1 MTRPVSMTSFGRG
14 EAADGS
20 RLWTVEVKSVNH
32 RYSDISIRMPRS
44 YNGLEER
51 VKKKV
56 ALSYSRGHVDVT
68 IFCRGVDEKSANLH
82 LNLSLATEYLRHLS
96 SLRQT
101 LSLADEPTLAMV
113 ASYKDVIS
121 EVEPEEDLDQIWLVI
136 EEGLDAAL
144 REGLAMRQREGAT
157 LKADLSERLM
167 LFRQT
172 LANIEEQS
180 AQVAEKKLATL
191 QERLNRLLGD
201 GATTIDP
208 TRLAQ
213 EAVFLA
219 DKVDITEEQVRLKS
233 HLDQFAGF
241 LEMDEP
247 VGRRLDFLLQEFL
260 REINTMASKIAEA
273 SVTYLTVEL
282 KNEVEKM
289 REQVQNL
296 E

>member
-14 EAADGS
+14 EAADSG

-32 RYSDISIRMPRS
+32 RFSDISVRMPRV
-44 YNGLEER
+44 YGAIEEK

-56 ALSYSRGHVDVT
+56 AAHYSRGHVDVT
-68 IFCRGVDEKSANLH
+68 VTCRGIDEKISHLQ
-82 LNLSLATEYLRHLS
+82 LNLPLATEYHRHLAA
-96 SLRQT
+96 LREA
-101 LSLADEPTLAMV
+101 LPLAGEPTLAMV
-113 ASYKDVIS
+113 AAYKDVIS
-121 EVEPEEDLDQIWLVI
+121 EAEPEEDLDRTWIFI
-136 EEGLDAAL
+136 EQALDAAL
-144 REGLAMRQREGAT
+144 REGAAMRESEGAA
-157 LKADLSERLM
+157 LKTELLDRLG
-167 LFRQT
+167 LFRRT
-172 LANIEEQS
+172 LAGIEEQS

-191 QERLNRLLGD
+191 KERLNRLLGD
-201 GATTIDP
+201 GSTIDP
-208 TRLAQ
+208 ARLAQ

-247 VGRRLDFLLQEFL
+247 TGRRLDFLLQEFL
-260 REINTMASKIAEA
+260 REINTMASKISEA
-273 SVTYLTVEL
+273 AITYLTVEL